1 MTTRRSD
8 LNSRLTTWSLREAL
22 ALIGSAVVWVGLV
35 IAWPI
40 LRDWQRLTVILI
52 YVGVVIA
59 IVAVILSGIHNPK
72 MLLGQK
78 RSIFPVDMAKRLV
91 LCVVWTAVFILLG
104 VFFAWPMRQVS
115 QVSESNEG
123 ELL

>member
-1 MTTRRSD
+1 M
-8 LNSRLTTWSLREAL
+8 NSRLTTWSLREAL